1 MTSKQR
7 ARLRAMANSIQP
19 ILLIGKGGITDNLLK
34 QADDALTAR
43 ELIKGSIQRG
53 CELSA
58 QGALHILAERLGAEP
73 VQFIGRKFT
82 LYRRNEE
89 KPGIE
94 L

>member
-7 ARLRAMANSIQP
+7 ARLRAMANSMEP
-19 ILLIGKGGITDNLLK
+19 IILIGKEGITENLVK
-34 QADDALTAR
+34 QVEDALTAR
-43 ELIKGSIQRG
+43 ELIKGSIQRN
-53 CELSA
+53 CDLSA
-58 QGALHILAERLGAEP
+58 KEALHALAQRLGAEP

-89 KPGIE
+89 KPVIA